1 MKNIFGLIPAR
12 GGSKGLPN
20 KNLAELCGFPMINY
34 TISAARKSRFVENI
48 FVSSNDPKILQCAK
62 SQGVGTLKRP
72 NKFSTDNSS
81 PIDVVKHFSNYLKN
95 KNLHSDAII
104 CYLQPSSPLRTE
116 FHIDEAFELLKK
128 TDQTTLI
135 SVSETINIPFKMFT
149 IQNGKLRSLFDEK
162 MSNMRR
168 QDLPKTYIVNGAI
181 YIFPLVLFEKH
192 NTFPSNGSVPYL
204 MKKEESIDV
213 DNENDLKAVKNIMLQ
228 NIKKYDLSRI

>member
-1 MKNIFGLIPAR
+1 
-12 GGSKGLPN
+12 
-20 KNLAELCGFPMINY
+20 
-34 TISAARKSRFVENI
+34 
-48 FVSSNDPKILQCAK
+48 
-62 SQGVGTLKRP
+62 
-72 NKFSTDNSS
+72 
-81 PIDVVKHFSNYLKN
+81 
-95 KNLHSDAII
+95 
-104 CYLQPSSPLRTE
+104 
-116 FHIDEAFELLKK
+116 
-128 TDQTTLI
+128 
-135 SVSETINIPFKMFT
+135 MFT